1 LPAPGADATNV
12 VELAR
17 DGEVAILRLNR
28 PEKLNAIS
36 TEVEGALHEALAS
49 DDVRTSGALIVT
61 GEGRAFSAGADIS
74 EFEGRS
80 PEDVLRYYHDTGNV
94 YEELAALPLPTV
106 AAIHGY
112 CLGGALELAV
122 ALDFRIADD
131 SAVFGFPEVSLGIL
145 ASSGGLH
152 RVTRLLGPAR
162 AKELFLLSE
171 RFGPDDARRAGLI
184 TEVVEEGK
192 ALDRALELAA
202 RLAALPRDAVAV
214 TKHAIDATAASPRD
228 AALLIERLAYAALA
242 QTQAARDAAAG
253 FGG

>member
-1 LPAPGADATNV
+1 MSV
-12 VELAR
+12 IEVAR
-17 DGEVAILRLNR
+17 DGEVAVIRLNR
-28 PEKLNAIS
+28 PAKLNAIS
-36 TEVEGALHEALAS
+36 TEVERALHKALVS
-49 DDVRTSGALIVT
+49 EDVRASGAVIVA

-74 EFEGRS
+74 EFEDRS
-80 PEDVLRYYHDTGNV
+80 PEDVLRYYHDTGGV
-94 YEELAALPLPTV
+94 YEELAALPQPTI

-112 CLGGALELAV
+112 CLGGALELAL
-122 ALDFRIADD
+122 ALDFRIADE

-171 RFGPDDARRAGLI
+171 RFGADEARRAGVL

-192 ALDRALELAA
+192 ALDRALEIAA

-214 TKHAIDATAASPRD
+214 TKQAIDAATASPRE

-242 QTQAARDAAAG
+242 QTQAAKDAAAG
-253 FGG
+253 FGN

>member
-1 LPAPGADATNV
+1 MSV
-12 VELAR
+12 VEVSR
-17 DGEVAILRLNR
+17 EGEVAVLRLNR

-36 TEVEGALHEALAS
+36 SEVERTLHDALAT
-49 DDVRTSGALIVT
+49 DVFRTSGAVILA

-80 PEDVLRYYHDTGNV
+80 PEDVLRYYHDTGGV
-94 YEELAALPLPTV
+94 YEELAALPQPTI

-112 CLGGALELAV
+112 CLGGALELAL
-122 ALDFRIADD
+122 ALDFRIADET
-131 SAVFGFPEVSLGIL
+131 AVFGFPEVSLGIL

-171 RFGPDDARRAGLI
+171 RFGAEEAERRGVV
-184 TEVVEEGK
+184 TEVVAEGH
-192 ALDRALELAA
+192 ALERALELAA

-214 TKHAIDATAASPRD
+214 TKQAIDAADTAPRE

-242 QTQAARDAAAG
+242 QTQAAQDAAAG
-253 FGG
+253 FGS

>member
-1 LPAPGADATNV
+1 MSL
-12 VELAR
+12 VEVAR
-17 DGEVAILRLNR
+17 DGEVAVVRLNR

-36 TEVEGALHEALAS
+36 TGVERALHKALRS
-49 DDVRTSGALIVT
+49 DDVRSSGAVILA

-80 PEDVLRYYHDTGNV
+80 PEDVLRYYNETGGV
-94 YEELAALPLPTV
+94 YEELAALPQPTI

-112 CLGGALELAV
+112 CLGGALELAL
-122 ALDFRIADD
+122 ALDFRIAAED
-131 SAVFGFPEVSLGIL
+131 AVFGFPEVSLGIL

-162 AKELFLLSE
+162 AKELFLLAE
-171 RFGPDDARRAGLI
+171 RFGADDARRAGVV

-192 ALDRALELAA
+192 ALDRALEIAA

-214 TKHAIDATAASPRD
+214 TKQAIDAASASPRE
-228 AALLIERLAYAALA
+228 AAVLIERLAYAALA

-253 FGG
+253 FGS

>member
-1 LPAPGADATNV
+1 MSV
-12 VELAR
+12 VEIAR
-17 DGEVAILRLNR
+17 EGEVAVLRLNR

-36 TEVEGALHEALAS
+36 SEVERALHAALES
-49 DDVRTSGALIVT
+49 EDVRTSSALVVA
-61 GEGRAFSAGADIS
+61 GNGRAFSAGADIS

-80 PEDVLRYYHDTGNV
+80 PEDVLRYYRETGGV
-94 YEELAALPLPTV
+94 YEELAALPQPTI

-122 ALDFRIADD
+122 ALDFRIADE

-162 AKELFLLSE
+162 AKELFLLAE
-171 RFGPDDARRAGLI
+171 RFDADEARRAGVI
-184 TEVVEEGK
+184 TEVVQEGN
-192 ALDRALELAA
+192 AYQRALEVAV

-214 TKHAIDATAASPRD
+214 TKQAIDAASESSRE

-253 FGG
+253 FGS

>member
-1 LPAPGADATNV
+1 MSV
-12 VELAR
+12 VAVAR
-17 DGEVAILRLNR
+17 EGEVAVLRLNR

-36 TEVEGALHEALAS
+36 SDVERVLHKALLS
-49 DDVRTSGALIVT
+49 DVVRTSGAIIVA

-80 PEDVLRYYHDTGNV
+80 PEDVLRYYHDTGGV
-94 YEELAALPLPTV
+94 YEELAALPQPTI

-112 CLGGALELAV
+112 CLGGALELAL
-122 ALDFRIADD
+122 ALDFRIADET
-131 SAVFGFPEVSLGIL
+131 AVFGFPEVSLGIL

-162 AKELFLLSE
+162 AKELFLLAE
-171 RFGPDDARRAGLI
+171 RFGADEARRAGI
-184 TEVVEEGK
+184 VTDVVAEGA
-192 ALDRALELAA
+192 ALERALEVAA

-214 TKHAIDATAASPRD
+214 TKQAIDAAAAAPRE

-253 FGG
+253 FAS

>member
-1 LPAPGADATNV
+1 MSV
-12 VELAR
+12 VEVAR
-17 DGEVAILRLNR
+17 EGEVAVLRLNR

-36 TEVEGALHEALAS
+36 SDVERVLHKALLS
-49 DDVRTSGALIVT
+49 DVVRTSGAIIVA

-80 PEDVLRYYHDTGNV
+80 PEDVLRYYHDTGGV
-94 YEELAALPLPTV
+94 YEELAALPQPTI

-112 CLGGALELAV
+112 CLGGALELAL
-122 ALDFRIADD
+122 ALDFRIADET
-131 SAVFGFPEVSLGIL
+131 AVFGFPEVSLGIL

-162 AKELFLLSE
+162 AKELFLLAE
-171 RFGPDDARRAGLI
+171 RFGADEARRTGI
-184 TEVVEEGK
+184 VTDVVAEGA
-192 ALDRALELAA
+192 ALERALEVAA

-214 TKHAIDATAASPRD
+214 TKQAIDAAAAAPRE

-253 FGG
+253 FAS

>member
-1 LPAPGADATNV
+1 MSV
-12 VELAR
+12 VEVAR
-17 DGEVAILRLNR
+17 EGEVALIRLNR

-36 TEVEGALHEALAS
+36 TEVEQVLHEALAS
-49 DDVRTSGALIVT
+49 DEIRTSGAVVLL
-61 GEGRAFSAGADIS
+61 GEGRAFSAGADIT
-74 EFEGRS
+74 EFEERS
-80 PEDVLRYYHDTGNV
+80 PEDVLRYYHDTGGV
-94 YEELAALPLPTV
+94 YEEFAALPQPTI

-112 CLGGALELAV
+112 CLGGALELAL

-131 SAVFGFPEVSLGIL
+131 TAVFGFPEVSLGIL

-162 AKELFLLSE
+162 AKELFLLAE
-171 RFGPDDARRAGLI
+171 RFGADEALAGGVV
-184 TEVVEEGK
+184 TEVVPPGK
-192 ALDRALELAA
+192 ALERALEVAA

-214 TKHAIDATAASPRD
+214 TKQAIDATSASPRE

-253 FGG
+253 FGS

>member
-1 LPAPGADATNV
+1 MSV
-12 VELAR
+12 VDVAR
-17 DGEVAILRLNR
+17 EGEVAILHLNR
-28 PEKLNAIS
+28 PDKLNAIS
-36 TEVEGALHEALAS
+36 SGVERALHAALAS
-49 DDVRTSGALIVT
+49 EIVRTSGALIVT
-61 GEGRAFSAGADIS
+61 GAGRAFSAGADIS

-80 PEDVLRYYHDTGNV
+80 PEDVLRYYHDTGGV
-94 YEELAALPLPTV
+94 YEELAALPQPTI

-112 CLGGALELAV
+112 CLGGALELAL
-122 ALDFRIADD
+122 ALDFRIADET
-131 SAVFGFPEVSLGIL
+131 AVFGFPEVSLGIL

-171 RFGPDDARRAGLI
+171 RFGADEARRAGVV
-184 TEVVEEGK
+184 TEVVAEGA
-192 ALDRALELAA
+192 ALERALEVAA

-214 TKHAIDATAASPRD
+214 TKQAIDAAGAAPRE

-253 FGG
+253 FGT

>member
-1 LPAPGADATNV
+1 MSV
-12 VELAR
+12 VEIAR
-17 DGEVAILRLNR
+17 EGEVAVLRLNR

-36 TEVEGALHEALAS
+36 SEVERALHAALES
-49 DDVRTSGALIVT
+49 DDVRTSSALVVA
-61 GEGRAFSAGADIS
+61 GNGRAFSAGADIS

-80 PEDVLRYYHDTGNV
+80 PEDVLRYYRETGGV
-94 YEELAALPLPTV
+94 YEELAALPQPTI

-122 ALDFRIADD
+122 ALDFRIADE

-162 AKELFLLSE
+162 AKELFLLAE
-171 RFGPDDARRAGLI
+171 RFDADEARRAGVV
-184 TEVVEEGK
+184 TEVVEEGN
-192 ALDRALELAA
+192 AYQRALEVAV

-214 TKHAIDATAASPRD
+214 TKQAIDAASESPRE

-253 FGG
+253 FGS

>member
-1 LPAPGADATNV
+1 MSLIE
-12 VELAR
+12 VER
-17 DGEVAILRLNR
+17 EGEVAVVRLNR

-36 TEVEGALHEALAS
+36 TGVERALHKALMS
-49 DDVRTSGALIVT
+49 EDVRTSGAVILT
-61 GEGRAFSAGADIS
+61 GEGRAFSAGADIT

-80 PEDVLRYYHDTGNV
+80 PEDVLRYYHETGGV
-94 YEELAALPLPTV
+94 YEELAALPQPTV

-112 CLGGALELAV
+112 CLGGALELAL
-122 ALDFRIADD
+122 ALDFRIADE

-162 AKELFLLSE
+162 AKELFLLAE
-171 RFGPDDARRAGLI
+171 RFGADEARAAGVV
-184 TEVVEEGK
+184 TEVVQAGH
-192 ALDRALELAA
+192 ALERSLEVAA

-214 TKHAIDATAASPRD
+214 TKQAIDATSASPRE

-253 FGG
+253 FGS

>member
-1 LPAPGADATNV
+1 MSVIGMSR
-12 VELAR
+12 E
-17 DGEVAILRLNR
+17 GEVAVLRLNR

-36 TEVEGALHEALAS
+36 SEVERTLHQALAS
-49 DDVRTSGALIVT
+49 DLVRTSGAVIVA

-80 PEDVLRYYHDTGNV
+80 PEDVLRYYHDTGGV
-94 YEELAALPLPTV
+94 YEELAALPQPTI

-112 CLGGALELAV
+112 CLGGALELAL
-122 ALDFRIADD
+122 ALDFRIADKT
-131 SAVFGFPEVSLGIL
+131 AVFGFPEVSLGIL

-171 RFGPDDARRAGLI
+171 RFGAEEAERKGVV
-184 TEVVEEGK
+184 TEVVAEGE
-192 ALDRALELAA
+192 ALERALEMAA

-214 TKHAIDATAASPRD
+214 TKQAIDAAGTAPRE
-228 AALLIERLAYAALA
+228 AALLIERLAYAALS
-242 QTQAARDAAAG
+242 QTQAAQDAAAG
-253 FGG
+253 FGS

>member
-1 LPAPGADATNV
+1 MSV
-12 VELAR
+12 VEIAR
-17 DGEVAILRLNR
+17 EGEVALVRLNR

-36 TEVEGALHEALAS
+36 SRVERHLHEALAS
-49 DDVRTSGALIVT
+49 DLVRGSGAIVLL

-80 PEDVLRYYHDTGNV
+80 PEDVLRYYHETGGV
-94 YEELAALPLPTV
+94 YEELAALPQPTI

-112 CLGGALELAV
+112 CLGGALELAL

-131 SAVFGFPEVSLGIL
+131 TAVFGFPEVSLGIL

-162 AKELFLLSE
+162 AKELFLLAE
-171 RFGPDDARRAGLI
+171 RFGAEEARAAGVV
-184 TEVVEEGK
+184 TEVVPGGQ
-192 ALDRALELAA
+192 ALERALEVAA

-214 TKHAIDATAASPRD
+214 TKQAIEAASAAPRE

-253 FGG
+253 FGS

>member
-1 LPAPGADATNV
+1 MSV
-12 VELAR
+12 VEIAR
-17 DGEVAILRLNR
+17 EGEVAVLRLNR

-36 TEVEGALHEALAS
+36 SEVERALHAALES
-49 DDVRTSGALIVT
+49 EDVCTSSALVVA
-61 GEGRAFSAGADIS
+61 GNGRAFSAGADIS

-80 PEDVLRYYHDTGNV
+80 PEDVLRYYRETGGV
-94 YEELAALPLPTV
+94 YEELAGLPQPTI

-122 ALDFRIADD
+122 ALDFRIADE

-162 AKELFLLSE
+162 AKELFLLAE
-171 RFGPDDARRAGLI
+171 RFDADEARRAGVV
-184 TEVVEEGK
+184 TEVVEEGN
-192 ALDRALELAA
+192 AYQRALEVAV

-214 TKHAIDATAASPRD
+214 TKQAIDAVSESPRE

-253 FGG
+253 FGS

>member
-1 LPAPGADATNV
+1 MSV
-12 VELAR
+12 VEVAR
-17 DGEVAILRLNR
+17 EGEVAVLRLNR

-36 TEVEGALHEALAS
+36 TEVERALHEALTS
-49 DDVRTSGALIVT
+49 DDVRSSGAVVVA
-61 GEGRAFSAGADIS
+61 GAGRAFSAGADIS

-80 PEDVLRYYHDTGNV
+80 PEDVLRYYHETGGV
-94 YEELAALPLPTV
+94 YEELAALPQPTV

-122 ALDFRIADD
+122 ALDFRIADG
-131 SAVFGFPEVSLGIL
+131 AAEFGFPEVSLGIL

-162 AKELFLLSE
+162 AKELFLLAE
-171 RFGPDDARRAGLI
+171 RFGADEARRVGLV
-184 TEVVEEGK
+184 TEVVAPGK
-192 ALDRALELAA
+192 AYERALELAN

-214 TKHAIDATAASPRD
+214 TKQAIDAAAASPRD

-253 FGG
+253 FGS

>member
-1 LPAPGADATNV
+1 MSV
-12 VELAR
+12 VEVAR
-17 DGEVAILRLNR
+17 EGEVAVLRLNR

-36 TEVEGALHEALAS
+36 SDVERGLHKALLS
-49 DDVRTSGALIVT
+49 DVVRTSGAVIVA

-80 PEDVLRYYHDTGNV
+80 PEDVLRYYHDTGGV
-94 YEELAALPLPTV
+94 YEELAALPQPTI

-112 CLGGALELAV
+112 CLGGALELAL
-122 ALDFRIADD
+122 ALDFRIADET
-131 SAVFGFPEVSLGIL
+131 AVFGFPEVSLGIL

-162 AKELFLLSE
+162 AKELFLLAE
-171 RFGPDDARRAGLI
+171 RFGADEARRAGI
-184 TEVVEEGK
+184 VTDVVAEGA
-192 ALDRALELAA
+192 ALERALEVAA

-214 TKHAIDATAASPRD
+214 TKQAIDAAAAAPRE

-253 FGG
+253 FAS

>member
-1 LPAPGADATNV
+1 MSV
-12 VELAR
+12 IEVAR
-17 DGEVAILRLNR
+17 DGEVAVIRLNR

-36 TEVEGALHEALAS
+36 TEVERALHKALVS
-49 DDVRTSGALIVT
+49 EDVRASGAMIVA

-74 EFEGRS
+74 EFEDRS
-80 PEDVLRYYHDTGNV
+80 PEDVLRYYHDTGGV
-94 YEELAALPLPTV
+94 YEELAALPQPTI

-112 CLGGALELAV
+112 CLGGALELAL
-122 ALDFRIADD
+122 ALDFRIADE

-171 RFGPDDARRAGLI
+171 RFGADEARRAGVL

-192 ALDRALELAA
+192 ALDRALEIAA

-214 TKHAIDATAASPRD
+214 TKQAIDAATASPRE

-242 QTQAARDAAAG
+242 QTQAAKDAAAG
-253 FGG
+253 FGN

>member
-1 LPAPGADATNV
+1 MTV
-12 VELAR
+12 VDVAR
-17 DGEVAILRLNR
+17 EGEVAVLHLNR

-36 TEVEGALHEALAS
+36 SEVERALHAALGS
-49 DDVRTSGALIVT
+49 DVVRTSGAVIVT
-61 GEGRAFSAGADIS
+61 GEGRAFSAGADIA

-80 PEDVLRYYHDTGNV
+80 PEDVLRYYNDTGGV
-94 YEELAALPLPTV
+94 YEELAALPQPTI

-112 CLGGALELAV
+112 CLGGALELAL
-122 ALDFRIADD
+122 ALDFRIADET
-131 SAVFGFPEVSLGIL
+131 AVFGFPEVSLGIL

-171 RFGPDDARRAGLI
+171 RFGADEARRAGMV
-184 TEVVEEGK
+184 TEVVAEGA
-192 ALDRALELAA
+192 ALERALEVAA

-214 TKHAIDATAASPRD
+214 TKQAIDAASAAPRE

-253 FGG
+253 FGS

>member
-1 LPAPGADATNV
+1 V
-12 VELAR
+12 SIVKVAR
-17 DGEVAILRLNR
+17 DGEVAVIRLNR

-36 TEVEGALHEALAS
+36 TEVERALHKALVS
-49 DDVRTSGALIVT
+49 DDIRRSGVVILA

-80 PEDVLRYYHDTGNV
+80 PEDVLRYYNDTGGV
-94 YEELAALPLPTV
+94 YEELAALPQPTI

-112 CLGGALELAV
+112 CLGGALELAL

-171 RFGPDDARRAGLI
+171 RFGADDARRAGVV

-192 ALDRALELAA
+192 ALDRALEIAA

-214 TKHAIDATAASPRD
+214 TKQAIDAATASPRE

-253 FGG
+253 FGS

>member
-1 LPAPGADATNV
+1 MSV
-12 VELAR
+12 VEIAR
-17 DGEVAILRLNR
+17 EGEVAVLRLNR

-36 TEVEGALHEALAS
+36 SDVERALHDALES
-49 DDVRTSGALIVT
+49 EDVRTSSALVVA
-61 GEGRAFSAGADIS
+61 GNGRAFSAGADIS

-80 PEDVLRYYHDTGNV
+80 PEDVLRYYRETGGV
-94 YEELAALPLPTV
+94 YEELAALPQPTI

-122 ALDFRIADD
+122 ALDFRIADE

-162 AKELFLLSE
+162 AKELFLLAE
-171 RFGPDDARRAGLI
+171 RFDADEARRAGVV

-192 ALDRALELAA
+192 AYQRGLEVAV

-214 TKHAIDATAASPRD
+214 TKQAIDAASESPRE

-253 FGG
+253 FGS